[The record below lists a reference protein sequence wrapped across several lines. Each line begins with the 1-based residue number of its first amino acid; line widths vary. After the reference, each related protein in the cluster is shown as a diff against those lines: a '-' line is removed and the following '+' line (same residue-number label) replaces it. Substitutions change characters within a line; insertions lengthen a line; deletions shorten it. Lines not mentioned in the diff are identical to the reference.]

1 MNKQLELSDDYIK
14 KLKTL
19 LRMKKITSYDV
30 AHASF
35 RKANQHCIISST
47 DKRELCITFIN
58 GEVKRFSTYTA
69 LMNEVEAIN
78 TWYKKSRRKYIK
90 RYYKVIEKWNNRHK
104 NAKPTENQF
113 VKLMEKYNI

>member
-1 MNKQLELSDDYIK
+1 
-14 KLKTL
+14 
-19 LRMKKITSYDV
+19 
-30 AHASF
+30 
-35 RKANQHCIISST
+35 
-47 DKRELCITFIN
+47 
-58 GEVKRFSTYTA
+58 
-69 LMNEVEAIN
+69 MNEVEAIN